1 MLTPDT
7 FHQILQESEILS
19 DLFFHQVLQESEI
32 VLGWMGLGFQPGFE
46 NSQTFNHHWLL
57 LIGYLYCIP
66 INDKL
71 QIKKKALTPSFHQ
84 PNNVCLAYT
93 SIP

>member
-46 NSQTFNHHWLL
+46 NSRLF
-57 LIGYLYCIP
+57 
-66 INDKL
+66 
-71 QIKKKALTPSFHQ
+71 
-84 PNNVCLAYT
+84 
-93 SIP
+93 

>member
-46 NSQTFNHHWLL
+46 NSQNLSKIFSFYALLFMLYLAQTSPSAILIQSTYKIKICYHWQ
-57 LIGYLYCIP
+57 Y
-66 INDKL
+66 
-71 QIKKKALTPSFHQ
+71 
-84 PNNVCLAYT
+84 
-93 SIP
+93 

>member
-46 NSQTFNHHWLL
+46 NSQK
-57 LIGYLYCIP
+57 IP
-66 INDKL
+66 VIAPK
-71 QIKKKALTPSFHQ
+71 FGG
-84 PNNVCLAYT
+84 
-93 SIP
+93 

>member
-46 NSQTFNHHWLL
+46 NSPKFQPASRRHKPSSNHPK
-57 LIGYLYCIP
+57 IST
-66 INDKL
+66 
-71 QIKKKALTPSFHQ
+71 KKRQPSHRF
-84 PNNVCLAYT
+84 CF
-93 SIP
+93 

>member
-46 NSQTFNHHWLL
+46 NSPLKSLSAKPFGKLPATSTASAWLASAHK
-57 LIGYLYCIP
+57 C
-66 INDKL
+66 
-71 QIKKKALTPSFHQ
+71 
-84 PNNVCLAYT
+84 
-93 SIP
+93 

>member
-46 NSQTFNHHWLL
+46 NSLL
-57 LIGYLYCIP
+57 FICFTYMAGQAVKRG
-66 INDKL
+66 N
-71 QIKKKALTPSFHQ
+71 S
-84 PNNVCLAYT
+84 
-93 SIP
+93 

>member
-46 NSQTFNHHWLL
+46 NS
-57 LIGYLYCIP
+57 P
-66 INDKL
+66 
-71 QIKKKALTPSFHQ
+71 
-84 PNNVCLAYT
+84 
-93 SIP
+93 

>member
-46 NSQTFNHHWLL
+46 NSQNLF
-57 LIGYLYCIP
+57 
-66 INDKL
+66 
-71 QIKKKALTPSFHQ
+71 
-84 PNNVCLAYT
+84 
-93 SIP
+93 

>member
-46 NSQTFNHHWLL
+46 NSHFLL
-57 LIGYLYCIP
+57 V
-66 INDKL
+66 D
-71 QIKKKALTPSFHQ
+71 
-84 PNNVCLAYT
+84 
-93 SIP
+93 

>member
-46 NSQTFNHHWLL
+46 NSQN
-57 LIGYLYCIP
+57 IM
-66 INDKL
+66 
-71 QIKKKALTPSFHQ
+71 ALTRK
-84 PNNVCLAYT
+84 T
-93 SIP
+93 SIFLSKNANLDLITA